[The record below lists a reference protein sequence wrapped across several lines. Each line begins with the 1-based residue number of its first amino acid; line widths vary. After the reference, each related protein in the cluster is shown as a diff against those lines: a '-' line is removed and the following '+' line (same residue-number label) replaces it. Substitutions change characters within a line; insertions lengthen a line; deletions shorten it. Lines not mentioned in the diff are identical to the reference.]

1 MYWSFSTKSVYIV
14 HKKSIEEILLYILSM
29 ERGFCEGLDIRDWW
43 NMQIDAANFCQSSLD
58 EINIEI
64 DHKSFH
70 TPPLNTITVN
80 YSRQH
85 LSLMTMDWFE
95 KGWNVFLIPS
105 QNYFNNE
112 LLKKAFKNPNR
123 IFWFDFYRQRAL
135 RCLYSQWSCFKKK
148 KLKIIKSLHPLPPL
162 KKQSQR

>member
-112 LLKKAFKNPNR
+112 LKNRLKIPTVFSDLTFTDKWRSDAFTVNG
-123 IFWFDFYRQRAL
+123 AVL
-135 RCLYSQWSCFKKK
+135 KK
-148 KLKIIKSLHPLPPL
+148 KLKIIKSLHPLPP
-162 KKQSQR
+162 